1 MFGTGYYPSV
11 SINNRTFRGDLNAE
25 SIKKTICAAFPKKPE
40 ACKHLDDP
48 SHVIII
54 TTDNEGISG
63 NVLIFV
69 VVLLVLVNVVL
80 IVLYRR
86 CTNKDI

>member
-11 SINNRTFRGDLNAE
+11 IINNRTFRGDLNPVSVLRAVC
-25 SIKKTICAAFPKKPE
+25 SGFSRSPS
-40 ACKHLDDP
+40 ACKNLDDP
-48 SHVIII
+48 STVIVISS
-54 TTDNEGISG
+54 DNEGISG
-63 NVLIFV
+63 NVLIAV
-69 VVLLVLVNVVL
+69 VILLVFVNVIL